1 MHSLSESSDCLTT
14 LDHREFAG
22 MSSAQPP
29 IPDPVHA
36 SPKEPRQLT
45 AEDLAFISKYRAT
58 SRSSSAAHSRRMELG
73 QETG

>member
-1 MHSLSESSDCLTT
+1 
-14 LDHREFAG
+14 
-22 MSSAQPP
+22 MSSAQAPFSE
-29 IPDPVHA
+29 PVYA
-36 SPKEPRQLT
+36 TPKEPRELT